1 VRCVVLRSLIAVVP
15 SCDKLSATWVLRLC
29 QRAANDND
37 PTVRALMARAVAV
50 FTLALPAIMRRR
62 QAATTSAATAAAA
75 TATATATAVA
85 LPNGTTGGGDGD
97 SSEDW
102 DEEEEEEE
110 EDDVDLHLLRCK
122 LIPLVTRAAEDGDWS
137 VREEVACDMGAL
149 CLGLGER
156 WSMVLIDLVQ
166 SLMRDH
172 DDLVSE

>member
-1 VRCVVLRSLIAVVP
+1 MRCVVLRSLIAVVP

-62 QAATTSAATAAAA
+62 QAATTSAATAAA
-75 TATATATAVA
+75 ATATATAVA

>member
-1 VRCVVLRSLIAVVP
+1 MRCVVLRSLIAVVP

>member
-1 VRCVVLRSLIAVVP
+1 MRCVVLRSLIAVVP

-137 VREEVACDMGAL
+137 VREEGACDMGAL